1 MHMKVTAEQ
10 FVLNGDKL
18 THGPTGATFWMG
30 DKDVVCCEP
39 GRLTLETGDDYNLDE
54 LKDVA
59 WHMMTVE
66 RKSCI

>member
-18 THGPTGATFWMG
+18 THGPTGAMFWMG
-30 DKDVVCCEP
+30 DRDVVCCEP
-39 GRLTLETGDDYNLDE
+39 GRLTLETGDDYKLDE

>member
-1 MHMKVTAEQ
+1 MQMKVTAEQ

-18 THGPTGATFWMG
+18 THGPTGATFWMA
-30 DKDVVCCEP
+30 DKDVVCCER
-39 GRLTLETGDDYNLDE
+39 GRLTLETGDDYKLDE

-66 RKSCI
+66 RKACI

>member
-10 FVLNGDKL
+10 FELDGDKL

-39 GRLTLETGDDYNLDE
+39 GRLNLETGNDYKLDE
-54 LKDVA
+54 LKDEA
-59 WHMMTVE
+59 WRIMTVE
-66 RKSCI
+66 RKSST